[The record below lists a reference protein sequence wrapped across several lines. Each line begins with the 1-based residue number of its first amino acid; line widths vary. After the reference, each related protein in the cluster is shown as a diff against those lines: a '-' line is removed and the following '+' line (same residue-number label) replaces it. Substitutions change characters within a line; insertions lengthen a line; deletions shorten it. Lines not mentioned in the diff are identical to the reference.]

1 MSLAILIVY
10 IVLLGLVLFL
20 GYKVIKKILGMT
32 VGEIISSV
40 LAVVVPLLLL
50 ALVIPMILSYLKT

>member
-50 ALVIPMILSYLKT
+50 ALVIPLILSYLKT

>member
-1 MSLAILIVY
+1 MSLAILIVH

-50 ALVIPMILSYLKT
+50 ALVIPLILSYLKT

>member
-50 ALVIPMILSYLKT
+50 ALVIPLIFSYLKT